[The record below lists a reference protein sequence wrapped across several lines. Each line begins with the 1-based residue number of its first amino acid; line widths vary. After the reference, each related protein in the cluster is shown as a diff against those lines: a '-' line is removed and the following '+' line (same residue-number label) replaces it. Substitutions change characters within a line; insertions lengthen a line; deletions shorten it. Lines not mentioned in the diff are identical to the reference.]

1 MSRDYGNAVG
11 WRVARRVKR
20 RHRRRHDR
28 VDGAGRGH
36 DADLD
41 VLVGVGVDE
50 LPIKK
55 DAM

>member
-1 MSRDYGNAVG
+1 
-11 WRVARRVKR
+11 VKR
-20 RHRRRHDR
+20 SHRRSHDR

-41 VLVGVGVDE
+41 VLVGVGIDE
-50 LPIKK
+50 LPIKE